1 MWYYSAIQRIFR
13 PCLFYLVS
21 SMKVYLFRVDSGKVI
36 CRYNG
41 MGSSKTIKIFT
52 EQDSFLDN
60 PHEHFSV
67 SSYQDE
73 EPEILKRVEPH
84 QHTYYEIM
92 WVQSGTGVHTIDFT
106 DYDFKGP
113 CLFLIHPQNIHAIK
127 KDVATQG
134 GVVKFTPALFSQ
146 NESESDF
153 MLRNSV
159 FDDIDVLP
167 VILLTKA
174 QSEEIGRLFEE
185 IHREYRNKSELTRQ
199 ILGSYLRIFL
209 LKIYA
214 LKKDNLP
221 GEVLKSTDM
230 LRFRSFQQL
239 VESNFKIHHEAS
251 FYAEAL
257 KLTGKT
263 LGNITRNVS
272 GRPPSELIKERILL
286 EAKRLLHHSSLS
298 VKEIAYHLG
307 FEDSSY
313 FIRFFKLNTKISPLS
328 YKKLFSDN

>member
-1 MWYYSAIQRIFR
+1 
-13 PCLFYLVS
+13 
-21 SMKVYLFRVDSGKVI
+21 
-36 CRYNG
+36 

-52 EQDSFLDN
+52 EQDSFLNN

-84 QHTYYEIM
+84 RHTYYEIM

-134 GVVKFTPALFSQ
+134 GVVKFTPVLFSQ

-153 MLRNSV
+153 MLCNSV

-167 VILLTKA
+167 VILLTTT

-185 IHREYRNKSELTRQ
+185 IHREYGNKSELTRQ